1 MNKHTA
7 EQIRVEVA
15 LLLPTQQAVIAVVLA
30 AGSTL
35 ADAIDQSGILS
46 KFDNFCLDP
55 ESVGIFGSLT
65 DIKQRLRDGDRV
77 EIYRPLIADPKES
90 RRRRASR
97 PVV

>member
-1 MNKHTA
+1 MTRNKVK
-7 EQIRVEVA
+7 QIRVEVA
-15 LLLPTQQAVIAVVLA
+15 LLLPTQQAVISVVLA

-35 ADAIDQSGILS
+35 ADAIDQSGILG

-55 ESVGIFGSLT
+55 ERVGIFGSLT
-65 DIKQRLRDGDRV
+65 DIKQRLHDGDRV
-77 EIYRPLIADPKES
+77 EVYRPLLADPKES